1 MENREAYIALNLLP
15 GIGPLRVAQLLQFF
29 GDPVS
34 VLNAS
39 AANLARL
46 SGIGEHLAGV
56 IHGWSEHCDLES
68 ELAQVER
75 AGVQIVTREDTA
87 YPAQLLQI
95 HDPPIVLYVRGNTE
109 VLGFPNSIAVVG
121 TRRPTTYGMRMA
133 EGLSIAAT
141 AVGWTVVSG
150 LALGI
155 DTAAHEAVVRHEG
168 RTVAVLGSGLGRI
181 YPQQNLSLARKICEQ
196 GALVSEF
203 PLQFPPDRRTFPM
216 RNRIISA
223 LSAGTLVVE
232 AGTRSGALITA
243 SQALEQGRQVFA
255 VPGRADSP
263 QARGCHAL
271 IKDGARLVESFA
283 DVLDEFSG
291 FSRVLRP
298 TVAADPAAQSDRGS
312 PEMPGA
318 GLQLGDL
325 ERKLIKFI
333 AEGEEGIDSLI
344 AHTGEPTAKI
354 LGALVMLEIQGMVK
368 QLPGKRVV
376 LRGGTIES

>member
-15 GIGPLRVAQLLQFF
+15 GIGPLRVTQLLQFF
-29 GDPVS
+29 GEPVNI
-34 VLNAS
+34 LGAS
-39 AANLARL
+39 TKDLARL
-46 SGIGEHLAGV
+46 PGIGERLAAV
-56 IHGWSEHCDLES
+56 IHGWSEHCDLED
-68 ELAQVER
+68 ELTRVER
-75 AGVQIVTREDTA
+75 AGVQIVTREDAA
-87 YPAQLLQI
+87 YPAQLFQI
-95 HDPPIVLYVRGNTE
+95 HDPPIVLYARGS
-109 VLGFPNSIAVVG
+109 VDALDSPNSIAVVG

-133 EGLSIAAT
+133 EELSIAAT
-141 AVGWTVVSG
+141 AAGWTVISG
-150 LALGI
+150 LAIGI
-155 DTAAHEAVVRHEG
+155 DTAAHEAVVRHDG

-181 YPQQNLSLARKICEQ
+181 YPQQNLTLARQICDR
-196 GALVSEF
+196 GALISEF

-216 RNRIISA
+216 RNRIVSG

-283 DVLDEFSG
+283 DVLDEFSE
-291 FSRVLRP
+291 FIRALRP
-298 TVAADPAAQSDRGS
+298 ATPPDSAAESLQQP
-312 PEMPGA
+312 PETLGT

-325 ERKLIKFI
+325 ERKLIEFVT
-333 AEGEEGIDSLI
+333 AGEEGIDSLI
-344 AHTGEPTAKI
+344 ARTGQPAATV
-354 LGALVMLEIQGMVK
+354 LGALVMLEIQGVVK

-376 LRGGTIES
+376 LRSNAIES